1 MVGALARAFAVGGV
15 VVALAGC
22 AGRADT
28 APPIASA
35 DLQSDLAG
43 KLAAAG
49 TPPRSVTCTRDLAAA
64 MGSTARCDVSFSD
77 TDGVT
82 VLLTSLGSEN
92 GTASY
97 EITRAELTREQLA
110 KRVAAA
116 SAAASAACDSGLDGQ
131 VGDFA
136 QCDVAR
142 AGLTSPVAVEVTS
155 AKGVV
160 IDLAVK
166 QVMAKQQVEDVLAAR
181 LTSVL
186 GRRPDSVNCPG
197 ELIGDL
203 GAEMECVVNSGGKPK
218 TYVLTVTGVGVG
230 TVEFS
235 YAPKVTS

>member
-1 MVGALARAFAVGGV
+1 MAGV

-35 DLQSDLAG
+35 DLQSDLAA

-49 TPPRSVTCTRDLAAA
+49 TPARSVSCPRDLAGAV
-64 MGSTARCDVSFSD
+64 GSTARCDVTLSD
-77 TDGVT
+77 TDSVT
-82 VLLTSLGSEN
+82 VLLTTLGSEN

-97 EITRAELTREQLA
+97 EITRTELTREQLA
-110 KRVAAA
+110 RRVAAA
-116 SAAASAACDSGLDGQ
+116 SAAGSANCEFGVDGQ

-136 QCDVAR
+136 QCEVAR
-142 AGLTSPVAVEVTS
+142 GGLTSPVTVEVKS
-155 AKGVV
+155 VKGVA

-166 QVMAKQQVEDVLAAR
+166 QVMAKQKVEDVLAAR
-181 LTSVL
+181 LTAAL
-186 GRRPDSVNCPG
+186 GRRPDSTVCPG
-197 ELIGDL
+197 ELLGDP
-203 GAEMECVVNSGGKPK
+203 GATMECVATSGGKPQI
-218 TYVLTVTGVGVG
+218 YVLTVTGVGAG